1 MSVCLFYLHIYMNR
15 RKLRFKVFK
24 GSVLVKF
31 CYPAILLEATKLRNF
46 FFLYVLICLAA
57 KYGVKAEDILLV
69 HDELDK
75 PLGKIAIKHGGSAR
89 WVILYHSVGSWIAS
103 DSPRSVYITNSIHYL
118 KRCIDSGEGKQSLK
132 YRQGTF
138 NINFKANKQIYFC
151 VEVQVRLLNC
161 ICTHSSKLS
170 DWKVSVFVGKKQQQ
184 QGSTIF

>member
-1 MSVCLFYLHIYMNR
+1 MLSCYIIRSNQTK
-15 RKLRFKVFK
+15 KL
-24 GSVLVKF
+24 
-31 CYPAILLEATKLRNF
+31 

-161 ICTHSSKLS
+161 TCTHSSKLS
-170 DWKVSVFVGKKQQQ
+170 DWKVSVFMGKKQQQ